1 VPSERTAMPE
11 LPKRKV
17 GIIACSGEEI
27 AEGTVTRLA
36 ALRVLESLRPHE
48 TVTICLPLFLAG
60 GEGDRAF
67 ARFHPTIA
75 VDGCEKRCAARGT
88 EMYSGKPAVSIV
100 VNGDRSKDSSLL
112 GTARRLTEVGMQV
125 VDDVAGQIVRH
136 VDQLLDLKRG
146 RQTGPPTAGLEI
158 LQERAPRQAA
168 CSCGSGIPV
177 ATLQVAGR
185 EVTLLALPLIFAEF
199 HEAGKLPDES
209 VRNELMQAVKI
220 YNSIPD
226 ADEAAYAHAV
236 IQEYV
241 AFCRENH

>member
-1 VPSERTAMPE
+1 MPE
-11 LPKRKV
+11 LAKKKV
-17 GIIACSGEEI
+17 GIIACSGEETP
-27 AEGTVTRLA
+27 EGTVTRLA
-36 ALRVLESLRPHE
+36 ALKVLESLRPHE

-100 VNGDRSKDSSLL
+100 VNGGRSKDSSLL

-125 VDDVAGQIVRH
+125 VDDVAGQIVSH

-146 RQTGPPTAGLEI
+146 RQTGPPTDGLEI
-158 LQERAPRQAA
+158 LQERAPRQPA

-177 ATLQVAGR
+177 NTLQVAGR
-185 EVTLLALPLIFAEF
+185 EVTFLALPLIFAEL
-199 HEAGKLPDES
+199 HEAGKLPNDS

-226 ADEAAYAHAV
+226 SDEAAYAHAV
-236 IQEYV
+236 FKEYV
-241 AFCRENH
+241 AFCQEKH

>member
-1 VPSERTAMPE
+1 MPE
-11 LPKRKV
+11 LPKRKI

-27 AEGTVTRLA
+27 PEGTVTRLA

-67 ARFHPTIA
+67 ARYHPTIA

-88 EMYSGKPAVSIV
+88 EMYSGMPAVSIV
-100 VNGDRSKDSSLL
+100 VQDGASADAPSL
-112 GTARRLTEVGMQV
+112 GSARRLNEKGMQLV
-125 VDDVAGQIVRH
+125 RDVADQIARH
-136 VDQLLDLKRG
+136 VDQLQDLKRG
-146 RQTGPPTAGLEI
+146 RQTGPPIDGLEI

-199 HEAGKLPDES
+199 HEAGKLPDDS
-209 VRNELMQAVKI
+209 VWNELMQAVKI

-226 ADEAAYAHAV
+226 GDEAAYAQAV
-236 IQEYV
+236 MQEYS
-241 AFCRENH
+241 AYCRENH

>member
-1 VPSERTAMPE
+1 MSE

-27 AEGTVTRLA
+27 PEGTVTRLA
-36 ALRVLESLRPHE
+36 ALKVLESLRSHA

-88 EMYSGKPAVSIV
+88 EIYSGKPAVSIV
-100 VNGDRSKDSSLL
+100 VNADRSKDSSLL
-112 GTARRLTEVGMQV
+112 GTARRLTEGGMQV
-125 VDDVAGQIVRH
+125 VDDVAQQIACH
-136 VDQLLDLKRG
+136 VDDLLDLNRE
-146 RQTGPPTAGLEI
+146 RRTAPPTDGLVL
-158 LQERAPRQAA
+158 LQEPAPRHAP

-185 EVTLLALPLIFAEF
+185 EVTLIALPFIFAEF
-199 HEAGKLPDES
+199 HQAGKLPDES
-209 VRNELMQAVKI
+209 VCNELMQAVKI

-226 ADEAAYAHAV
+226 TDEAAYAQAV
-236 IQEYV
+236 MQEYV
-241 AFCRENH
+241 AFCQEKH